1 MANYSYI
8 RVRWQHEHPDE
19 PVDLWSELNAE
30 RFETRK
36 LEIFRDGR
44 IGYASADEEC
54 GGTHLGESAVPS
66 INEIGSDIQFQPEE
80 VSKAAFEELW
90 NNRHSQ

>member
-1 MANYSYI
+1 MADCSYM
-8 RVRWQHEHPDE
+8 RVRWLHEHPDE

-36 LEIFRDGR
+36 VEIFRDGR
-44 IGYASADEEC
+44 IGYASADGEG
-54 GGTHLGESAVPS
+54 GGTRLGEVMIPS
-66 INEIGSDIQFQPEE
+66 LDDIASDAQFQPEE

-90 NNRHSQ
+90 SKRHR